1 MESGTMKNVFAGLC
15 VLGLLAGCTAT
26 TGGNGAVT
34 QVVPVEQVSSGVG
47 QEELEQIAQF
57 KEAREEVAPDPQ
69 LEQVVQGAIGLSA
82 DEYISRYGQGAADE
96 EYSIGGNDVLSITVY
111 EEPDL
116 SRESIRVTRDGS
128 LNFPLIGKLEV
139 GGRTT
144 AQVERLIA
152 DEFTRQQYLIDPHVS
167 VMVKE
172 YLSKKVLV
180 LGSVETPGTYPLQ
193 RAERLLDVI
202 SKAGGVDF
210 AEGANRINVVRVH
223 DNGGGEQK
231 YVIDI
236 NLRRLLDG
244 QDQTANLLLEDGDV
258 INIPKAEKIFLIGQ
272 IQEPG
277 DYVLKDRDLSIVEA
291 IGMAGGFTR
300 IAAQNR
306 VKIIRDEQGR
316 ETVIEVDVEEITD
329 TGNKGGDVQ
338 LKPNDIIVVPESFF

>member
-15 VLGLLAGCTAT
+15 VLLLLAGCTAT
-26 TGGNGAVT
+26 TGSGDGVAR
-34 QVVPVEQVSSGVG
+34 VVSVEQVAGGVG

-57 KEAREEVAPDPQ
+57 KEARQESAVDPQ
-69 LEQVVQGAIGLSA
+69 LEQVVEGAVNLTG
-82 DEYISRYGQGAADE
+82 DEYIATYGQGTAGE
-96 EYSIGGNDVLSITVY
+96 EYRIGGNDVLSITVY
-111 EEPDL
+111 EESDL

-128 LNFPLIGKLEV
+128 LNFPLIGKLDV
-139 GGRTT
+139 TGMTT
-144 AQVERLIA
+144 AQVEKLIA
-152 DEFTRQQYLIDPHVS
+152 DQLTRQQYLIDPHVS
-167 VMVKE
+167 VMVKD

-180 LGSVETPGTYPLQ
+180 LGSVENPGTYPLQ

-223 DNGGGEQK
+223 DDEAGKRK

-236 NLRRLLDG
+236 NLRSLLDG
-244 QDQTANLLLEDGDV
+244 QDQTANLLLLDGDV

-272 IQEPG
+272 IQKPG
-277 DYVLKDRDLSIVEA
+277 DYVLKDRDLTIVEA

-306 VKIIRDEQGR
+306 VKVIRDEQGR
-316 ETVIEVDVEEITD
+316 ETVLEVDVEEITD
-329 TGNKGGDVQ
+329 TGRKELDVV